1 MLASRISRKNG
12 EKAARIIANPTKD
25 VAVDKTAAEATAR
38 KGKVPVEGK
47 MVVVHAE
54 TGALA
59 AKARIA
65 KATGRA
71 VTAKDD
77 AGGHRVNEETHL
89 RNSQKNSNPAP
100 QVEERGFPFLALALI
115 PKLRLTFKNRVFE

>member
-1 MLASRISRKNG
+1 MNG
-12 EKAARIIANPTKD
+12 EKAARIIANPTKN
-25 VAVDKTAAEATAR
+25 VAVDKTAVEATAR

-47 MVVVHAE
+47 KVVVHVE

-77 AGGHRVNEETHL
+77 AGGHRVNEEKRL
-89 RNSQKNSNPAP
+89 QNSPKNSNPAP
-100 QVEERGFPFLALALI
+100 QPEERGFPFLALALI
-115 PKLRLTFKNRVFE
+115 PKLHLTFNNRVFE

>member
-12 EKAARIIANPTKD
+12 EKAARIIANPTKN

-65 KATGRA
+65 KAAGT
-71 VTAKDD
+71 VTAKED

-89 RNSQKNSNPAP
+89 RTSQKNSNPAP

>member
-1 MLASRISRKNG
+1 LLASRISRKSG
-12 EKAARIIANPTKD
+12 EKAARIIANPTKN
-25 VAVDKTAAEATAR
+25 VAVDKTAVEATAR

-47 MVVVHAE
+47 KVVVHVE

-65 KATGRA
+65 KAIGRA

-77 AGGHRVNEETHL
+77 AGGHRVNEEKRLQNSPFFRTPLLNLRSGVFLFLHL
-89 RNSQKNSNPAP
+89 
-100 QVEERGFPFLALALI
+100 L
-115 PKLRLTFKNRVFE
+115 